1 MRVMSKRSFGARKWK
16 DAVMDADTIIAHEMP
31 RKPQRDTRRSWQPG
45 SNPSLPTLSKLWHGM
60 WHGRI
65 GRISFIWRALL
76 YSFLASIPIIGII
89 FFFLLCSAAVKRLH
103 DINEKGW
110 WVWLLWVPL
119 VAPYL
124 ALKPGTRGENRFG
137 AAPKGRDDKKEPKK
151 DSPAAPCIAN
161 EDGAARMRQFLATAE
176 FKPLETAKP
185 IAKVLPVKRL
195 AGNAALKSPVAL
207 WQFRNLLSR

>member
-1 MRVMSKRSFGARKWK
+1 M
-16 DAVMDADTIIAHEMP
+16 
-31 RKPQRDTRRSWQPG
+31 
-45 SNPSLPTLSKLWHGM
+45 SKLWHGM

-65 GRISFIWRALL
+65 GRISFIWRAFL
-76 YSFLASIPIIGII
+76 YSFLASIPIIGIV

-119 VAPYL
+119 VPPYL
-124 ALKPGTRGENRFG
+124 ALKSGSRGENRFG
-137 AAPKGRDDKKEPKK
+137 AAPGKRDNKKEPKK
-151 DSPAAPCIAN
+151 DSPAAPSGAN
-161 EDGAARMRQFLATAE
+161 EDGAEQFLASTE

-185 IAKVLPVKRL
+185 IANELPVKRL

-207 WQFRNLLSR
+207 WQFRKLLRR